1 MGRKVSSLPAGCEP
15 GRVKG
20 GAEAMRSEKITLIVA
35 LLLLWTLPVAL
46 AQKSGSA
53 PAAPKYDVAKEVTF
67 KGTIEEIKETP
78 DAKGDI
84 HLDLMVKSGGDVFDV
99 HLCPS
104 SVLKDLEVQFT
115 KGSEIEVTGAKAERD
130 GKEVILAREI
140 VQGSNTVV
148 LRDKHGAPVWTW
160 LTK

>member
-1 MGRKVSSLPAGCEP
+1 
-15 GRVKG
+15 
-20 GAEAMRSEKITLIVA
+20 MRSKKTTLIIA
-35 LLLLWTLPVAL
+35 LLLLWTISVAW
-46 AQKSGSA
+46 AQKSASA
-53 PAAPKYDVAKEVTF
+53 PAAPKYDVAKEITF

-78 DAKGDI
+78 DAKGDV
-84 HLDLMVKSGGDVFDV
+84 HLDLMVKSGADVFDV

-104 SVLKDLEVQFT
+104 SVLKDLEVQFA
-115 KGSEIEVTGAKAERD
+115 KGGEIQVTGAKAERD

-148 LRDKHGAPVWTW
+148 LRDKQGTPVWTW